1 MSKIPLGLK
10 TKLMSG
16 QIRVYKGTPKLPL
29 AAPALFLSL
38 TKKRGPRDQISSIAT
53 LSMARPTSAG
63 YIIKELLADM
73 QLEPE
78 AAVEKAV
85 DIALRGQVKA
95 IYLNANLAELPLP
108 ISQTG

>member
-1 MSKIPLGLK
+1 MSRIPLGLK

-38 TKKRGPRDQISSIAT
+38 VKARGPGNETLSVAT
-53 LSMARPTSAG
+53 LSMARPVSAG
-63 YIIKELLADM
+63 YVIKELMADM
-73 QLEPE
+73 QLEPK

-95 IYLNANLAELPLP
+95 IYLNAKLDELPLP
-108 ISQTG
+108 ISQAG